1 MADLHGDEIP
11 IDTEMV
17 RALVA
22 RTLPEYA
29 GLDVHRLGASGSTN
43 ALFRLGSDLLVR
55 MPRQPGGSAI
65 EREARWLPLIER
77 ELSVATPS
85 VIAVGEPGFGYPE
98 PWSVNRYLEGQLPT
112 AAADRVPPEGPRH
125 GLAEDLARLIRELRA
140 IEAPDE
146 ALRDEELT
154 WYRGRPL
161 IEVDDSFRR
170 SVAASRELDG
180 LDLDLDAAVKVRDQ
194 VLEAT
199 RGAAVLDFGTLG
211 VGDPSVDLV
220 AAWEVLDPESRVTF
234 RRAVDVDEATWRG
247 DGLGAVH
254 LVRDVPLL
262 LGHDA
267 RPMRRPSGDGTRGA
281 HDRVAISHRPLSRL
295 ASMQIRNLGA
305 SGLRVS
311 AISYGNWIT
320 HGSQVE
326 EDAANAC
333 VRQAL
338 DEGITTFDTA
348 DVYAN
353 TRAESVLGKALAGE
367 RREGLEIFTKVF
379 WPTGPGAHNDHGL
392 SRKHIMEAIDGSL
405 SRLGT
410 DYVDLYQAHRYDHDT
425 PLEETM
431 EAFADV
437 VRAGKAL
444 YIGVSEWRAEE
455 IRAAHALARELRVP
469 LVSNQPQYNLLWRV
483 IEAEVVPTCEELGIG
498 QIVWSPIAQGALT
511 GKYQPGQPVP
521 EGSRAT
527 DTKGGADMIG
537 RWLED
542 DVLERIQLLRP
553 IADEAGLSMS
563 QLAVAWTLQNPNVS
577 SAIIG
582 ASRPEQ
588 VTENAKAAGVT
599 LDADVLKAID
609 DAVGDVVERD
619 PGKTKSP
626 RRPGLE

>member
-1 MADLHGDEIP
+1 ME
-11 IDTEMV
+11 
-17 RALVA
+17 
-22 RTLPEYA
+22 
-29 GLDVHRLGASGSTN
+29 
-43 ALFRLGSDLLVR
+43 
-55 MPRQPGGSAI
+55 
-65 EREARWLPLIER
+65 
-77 ELSVATPS
+77 
-85 VIAVGEPGFGYPE
+85 
-98 PWSVNRYLEGQLPT
+98 
-112 AAADRVPPEGPRH
+112 
-125 GLAEDLARLIRELRA
+125 
-140 IEAPDE
+140 
-146 ALRDEELT
+146 
-154 WYRGRPL
+154 
-161 IEVDDSFRR
+161 
-170 SVAASRELDG
+170 
-180 LDLDLDAAVKVRDQ
+180 
-194 VLEAT
+194 
-199 RGAAVLDFGTLG
+199 
-211 VGDPSVDLV
+211 
-220 AAWEVLDPESRVTF
+220 
-234 RRAVDVDEATWRG
+234 
-247 DGLGAVH
+247 
-254 LVRDVPLL
+254 
-262 LGHDA
+262 
-267 RPMRRPSGDGTRGA
+267 
-281 HDRVAISHRPLSRL
+281 
-295 ASMQIRNLGA
+295 IRNLGA
-305 SGLRVS
+305 SGLRIS
-311 AISYGNWIT
+311 AVSYGNWIT

-326 EDAANAC
+326 EDAALAC

-379 WPTGPGAHNDHGL
+379 WVTGPGGHNDHGL

-455 IRAAHALARELRVP
+455 IRAAHALARELRIP

-483 IEAEVVPTCEELGIG
+483 IEAEVVPTCEELGMG

-511 GKYQPGQPVP
+511 GKYVPGQPAP
-521 EGSRAT
+521 AGSRAT
-527 DTKGGADMIG
+527 DEKGGADFIG
-537 RWLED
+537 RWMRD

-553 IADEAGLSMS
+553 IAEEAGLTMS

-599 LDADVLKAID
+599 LEPAVMKAID
-609 DAVGDVVERD
+609 EAVGDVVQRD
-619 PGKTKSP
+619 PALTRSP
-626 RRPGLE
+626 RRPGLGD